1 MDLES
6 PGGKLS
12 LCKDLERVKLD
23 KKENSLA
30 HRIKNS
36 GESKRSHLLLII
48 PLYVLSM
55 QRTEE
60 TEKEKTAPV
69 MEGIFKID

>member
-1 MDLES
+1 MENYHFVRF
-6 PGGKLS
+6 
-12 LCKDLERVKLD
+12 LERVKLD

-36 GESKRSHLLLII
+36 GESKCSQLLLII

-60 TEKEKTAPV
+60 TEKEKKALV
-69 MEGIFKID
+69 MEGIFKTD

>member
-12 LCKDLERVKLD
+12 LCKVFRACENGQ
-23 KKENSLA
+23 KENSLA
-30 HRIKNS
+30 HHIKNS
-36 GESKRSHLLLII
+36 GESKCSQLLLII

-60 TEKEKTAPV
+60 TEKEKKALV
-69 MEGIFKID
+69 VEGIFKTD